1 MMRVLVAGATGV
13 IGRPLVRELVAAG
26 HQVMGL
32 SRGPASGEV
41 LTGLGAE
48 PIPADAM
55 DRDCLLR
62 AVQGRQ
68 ADAVIHQATALKHVK
83 ATQRRLR
90 NDPTTALRIH
100 GTANLLAA
108 ARLLGA
114 RRFLAQS
121 LVLGYGYVDH
131 GTRVLSEPDPFG
143 RPQGSLSDPV
153 LAGLR
158 AIEEQTLHADGIDG
172 IALRYGIFYGPR
184 TFSDLFVDLLRK
196 RRLPLP
202 RGQGGTATWIHVH
215 DAAAATVAAL
225 ERGRGGQAYNIV
237 DDEPVTWRAFV
248 TALADAYHTPRPLT
262 VPRWL
267 IRFVSPYLAA
277 LMVDTSM
284 HVSHAKATREL
295 GWSPATPT
303 YRDGIRALS
312 A

>member
-1 MMRVLVAGATGV
+1 MRVLVAGATGA
-13 IGRPLVRELVAAG
+13 IGRPLVRELVAGG

-32 SRGPASGEV
+32 SRGPAASEV
-41 LTGLGAE
+41 LSSLGAE
-48 PIPADAM
+48 PIPGDAM
-55 DRDCLLR
+55 DRDGLLR

-68 ADAVIHQATALKHVK
+68 ADAVIHQATALRNVK
-83 ATQRRLR
+83 ATQRRLL
-90 NDPTTALRIH
+90 NDPTTALRID

-131 GTRVLSEPDPFG
+131 GTRTVTETDPFG
-143 RPQGSLSDPV
+143 RPQGSLVDPV

-158 AIEEQTLHADGIDG
+158 AVEEQTLHAEGIGG
-172 IALRYGIFYGPR
+172 IVLRYGIFYGPH

-196 RRLPLP
+196 RRFALPP
-202 RGQGGTATWIHVH
+202 GQGGTATWIHVD
-215 DAAAATVAAL
+215 DAVAATVAAL
-225 ERGRGGQAYNIV
+225 ERGRAGQAYNIV

-248 TALADAYHTPRPLT
+248 TALAEAHHTPRPLT

-267 IRFVSPYLAA
+267 LRLASPYLAA

-284 HVSHAKATREL
+284 HVSHARATREL
-295 GWSPATPT
+295 GWTPAMPT
-303 YRDGIRALS
+303 YRDGIREPS
-312 A
+312 V

>member
-1 MMRVLVAGATGV
+1 MRVLVAGATGA
-13 IGRPLVRELVAAG
+13 IGRPLVREIVAAG

-32 SRGPASGEV
+32 SRSPASSEV
-41 LTGLGAE
+41 LTSLGAE

-55 DRDCLLR
+55 DRDGLLR

-68 ADAVIHQATALKHVK
+68 ADAVIHQATALRNVK

-108 ARLLGA
+108 ARPLGA
-114 RRFLAQS
+114 RRFLTQS

-131 GTRVLSEPDPFG
+131 GTQVLTEPDPFG
-143 RPQGSLSDPV
+143 RPQGSLVDPV

-158 AIEEQTLHADGIDG
+158 AAEEQTLHAEGIEG

-202 RGQGGTATWIHVH
+202 PGQGGKATWIHVQ

-225 ERGRGGQAYNIV
+225 ERGRAGQAYNIV
-237 DDEPVTWRAFV
+237 DDEPVSWRAFV
-248 TALADAYHTPRPLT
+248 TALANAYHTPRPLT

-267 IRFVSPYLAA
+267 IRLASPYLAA
-277 LMVDTSM
+277 LMVETSM
-284 HVSHAKATREL
+284 HVSHAKATRDL
-295 GWSPATPT
+295 GWTPATPT
-303 YRDGIRALS
+303 YRDGIRAPS